1 LRKIISWV
9 LLGLGAFMLAAAVV
23 ATVWAPDQAKRAP
36 LDTDSTTHLSGT
48 AQKLNTGTGEVDDLD
63 VRAVSITQADSNKSD
78 DDVVVY
84 VNTSC
89 LVIDIPDTPD
99 CGEPGTGDD
108 ADPNVINISNELFAT
123 DRRTGVA
130 VNGVEYLPEG
140 TPEREG
146 LQNKFPFGAE
156 KKDYE
161 FWDGILDST
170 VPATYEG
177 TEEIDG
183 LETYRYNM
191 SVVEEE
197 ATVIGD
203 VDGIYSLDKTMWIEP
218 KTGAIVDQEQHDVRT
233 LPNGDPLLD
242 LQLSFTDEQV
252 SANVDDASANVSSL
266 TLITKTVPLVGFIGG
281 AICIIAGILLL
292 VSGRRKNKSEP
303 AHVQKSKAPAA
314 T

>member
-9 LLGLGAFMLAAAVV
+9 LLGLGAFLLAAALV
-23 ATVWAPDQAKRAP
+23 ATVWAPDQVKRAP
-36 LDTDSTTHLSGT
+36 LDTDSTTRLSGT
-48 AQKLNTGTGEVDDLD
+48 AQKLNTGTGEIDDLD
-63 VRAVSITQADSNKSD
+63 VRAVSITEADSNKSD
-78 DDVVVY
+78 DDVVAY

-89 LVIDIPDTPD
+89 LVIDVPDTPD
-99 CGEPGTGDD
+99 CGEPGTGED

-130 VNGVEYLPEG
+130 VNGDDYLPEG

-146 LQNKFPFGAE
+146 LQNKFPFDAE

-161 FWDGILDST
+161 FWDGILDRA

-177 TEEIDG
+177 TDEIEG

-218 KTGAIVDQEQHDVRT
+218 NTGAIIDQEQHDVRT

-266 TLITKTVPLVGFIGG
+266 TLLTKTIPLVGFIGG
-281 AICIIAGILLL
+281 ALCIIAGILLL
-292 VSGRRKNKSEP
+292 LSARRKNEANHDHPQPTKTP
-303 AHVQKSKAPAA
+303 VA
-314 T
+314 

>member
-108 ADPNVINISNELFAT
+108 ADPNVISISNELFAT

-130 VNGVEYLPEG
+130 VNGDEYLPEG

-146 LQNKFPFGAE
+146 LQNKFPFDAE

-218 KTGAIVDQEQHDVRT
+218 NTGSIVDQEQHDVRT

>member
-9 LLGLGAFMLAAAVV
+9 LLGLGAFLLAAALV
-23 ATVWAPDQAKRAP
+23 ATVWAPDQVKRAP
-36 LDTDSTTHLSGT
+36 LDTDSTTRLSGT
-48 AQKLNTGTGEVDDLD
+48 AQKLNTGTGEIDDLD
-63 VRAVSITQADSNKSD
+63 VRAVSITEADSNKSD
-78 DDVVVY
+78 DDVVAY

-99 CGEPGTGDD
+99 CGEPGTGED

-130 VNGVEYLPEG
+130 VNGDDYLPEG

-146 LQNKFPFGAE
+146 LQNKFPFDAE
-156 KKDYE
+156 KADYE
-161 FWDGILDST
+161 FWDGILDRA

-177 TEEIDG
+177 TDEIEG

-218 KTGAIVDQEQHDVRT
+218 NTGAIIDQEQHDVRT

-266 TLITKTVPLVGFIGG
+266 TLLTKTIPLVGFIGG
-281 AICIIAGILLL
+281 ALCIIAGILLL
-292 VSGRRKNKSEP
+292 LSARRKNEANHDHPQPTKTP
-303 AHVQKSKAPAA
+303 VA
-314 T
+314 

>member
-1 LRKIISWV
+1 MRKIISWV
-9 LLGLGAFMLAAAVV
+9 LLGLGAFLLAAAVV
-23 ATVWAPDQAKRAP
+23 ASVWAPDQVKRAP
-36 LDTDSTTHLSGT
+36 LDTDSTTRLSGT
-48 AQKLNTGTGEVDDLD
+48 AQKLNTGTGEIDDLD
-63 VRAVSITQADSNKSD
+63 VRAVSITEADSNKSD
-78 DDVVVY
+78 EDVVAY

-89 LVIDIPDTPD
+89 LVIDVPDTPD
-99 CGEPGTGDD
+99 CGEPGTGED
-108 ADPNVINISNELFAT
+108 ADPNVVNISNELFAT
-123 DRRTGVA
+123 DRRTGEA
-130 VNGVEYLPEG
+130 VNSDEYLPEG

-146 LQNKFPFGAE
+146 LQNKFPFDAE

-161 FWDGILDST
+161 FWDGILDRA

-177 TEEIDG
+177 TDEIEG

-218 KTGAIVDQEQHDVRT
+218 KTGAIIDQEQHDVRT
-233 LPNGDPLLD
+233 FPNGDPLLD

-266 TLITKTVPLVGFIGG
+266 TLITKTIPIVGFIGG
-281 AICIIAGILLL
+281 ALCIIAGILLL
-292 VSGRRKNKSEP
+292 RSTRRKDEANHDHPEP
-303 AHVQKSKAPAA
+303 TKTPVA
-314 T
+314 

>member
-9 LLGLGAFMLAAAVV
+9 LLGLGAFLLAAALV
-23 ATVWAPDQAKRAP
+23 ATVWAPDQVKRAP
-36 LDTDSTTHLSGT
+36 LDTDSTTRLSGT
-48 AQKLNTGTGEVDDLD
+48 AQKLNTGTGEIDDLD
-63 VRAVSITQADSNKSD
+63 VRAVSITEADSNKSD
-78 DDVVVY
+78 DDVVAY

-89 LVIDIPDTPD
+89 LVIDVPDTPD
-99 CGEPGTGDD
+99 CGEPGTGED

-130 VNGVEYLPEG
+130 VNGDDYLPEG

-146 LQNKFPFGAE
+146 LQNKFPFDAE
-156 KKDYE
+156 KEDYE
-161 FWDGILDST
+161 FWDGILDRA

-177 TEEIDG
+177 TDEIEG

-218 KTGAIVDQEQHDVRT
+218 NTGAIIDQEQHDVRT

-266 TLITKTVPLVGFIGG
+266 TLLTKTIPLVGFIGG
-281 AICIIAGILLL
+281 ALCIIAGILLL
-292 VSGRRKNKSEP
+292 LSARRKNEDNHDHPQPTKTP
-303 AHVQKSKAPAA
+303 VA
-314 T
+314 

>member
-9 LLGLGAFMLAAAVV
+9 LLGLGAFLLAAALV
-23 ATVWAPDQAKRAP
+23 ATVWAPDQVKRAP
-36 LDTDSTTHLSGT
+36 LDTDSTTRLSGT
-48 AQKLNTGTGEVDDLD
+48 AQKLNTGTGEIEDLD
-63 VRAVSITQADSNKSD
+63 VRAVSITEADSNKSD
-78 DDVVVY
+78 DDVVAY

-89 LVIDIPDTPD
+89 LVIDVPDTPD
-99 CGEPGTGDD
+99 CGEPGTGED

-130 VNGVEYLPEG
+130 VNGDDYLPEG

-146 LQNKFPFGAE
+146 LQNKFPFDAE

-161 FWDGILDST
+161 FWDGILDRA

-177 TEEIDG
+177 TDEIEG

-218 KTGAIVDQEQHDVRT
+218 NTGAIIDQEQHDVRT

-266 TLITKTVPLVGFIGG
+266 TLLTKTIPLVGFIGG
-281 AICIIAGILLL
+281 ALCIIAGILLL
-292 VSGRRKNKSEP
+292 LSARRKNEANHDHPQPTKTP
-303 AHVQKSKAPAA
+303 VV
-314 T
+314 

>member
-9 LLGLGAFMLAAAVV
+9 LLGLGAFLLAAALV
-23 ATVWAPDQAKRAP
+23 ATVWAPDQVKRAP
-36 LDTDSTTHLSGT
+36 LDTDSTTRLSGT
-48 AQKLNTGTGEVDDLD
+48 AQKLNTGTGEIEDLD
-63 VRAVSITQADSNKSD
+63 VRAVSITEADSNKSD
-78 DDVVVY
+78 DDVVAY

-89 LVIDIPDTPD
+89 LVIDVPDTPD
-99 CGEPGTGDD
+99 CGEPGTGED

-130 VNGVEYLPEG
+130 VNGDDYLPEG

-146 LQNKFPFGAE
+146 LQNKFPFDAE
-156 KKDYE
+156 KEDYE
-161 FWDGILDST
+161 FWDGILDRA

-177 TEEIDG
+177 TDEIEG

-218 KTGAIVDQEQHDVRT
+218 NTGAIIDQEQHDVRT

-266 TLITKTVPLVGFIGG
+266 TLLTKTIPLVGFIGG
-281 AICIIAGILLL
+281 ALCIIAGILLL
-292 VSGRRKNKSEP
+292 LSARRKNEANHDHPQPTKTP
-303 AHVQKSKAPAA
+303 VA
-314 T
+314 

>member
-9 LLGLGAFMLAAAVV
+9 LLGLGAFLLAAALV
-23 ATVWAPDQAKRAP
+23 ATVWAPDQVKRAP
-36 LDTDSTTHLSGT
+36 LDTDSTTRLSGT
-48 AQKLNTGTGEVDDLD
+48 AQKLNTGTGEIDDLD
-63 VRAVSITQADSNKSD
+63 VRAVSITEADSNKSD
-78 DDVVVY
+78 DDVVAY

-99 CGEPGTGDD
+99 CGEPGTGED

-130 VNGVEYLPEG
+130 VNGDDYLPEG

-146 LQNKFPFGAE
+146 LQNKFPFDAE

-161 FWDGILDST
+161 FWDGILDRA

-177 TEEIDG
+177 TDEIEG
-183 LETYRYNM
+183 LDTYRYNM

-218 KTGAIVDQEQHDVRT
+218 NTGAIIDQEQHDVRT

-266 TLITKTVPLVGFIGG
+266 TLLTKTIPLVGFIGG
-281 AICIIAGILLL
+281 ALCIIAGILLL
-292 VSGRRKNKSEP
+292 LSARRKNEANHDHPQPKKTP
-303 AHVQKSKAPAA
+303 VA
-314 T
+314 

>member
-1 LRKIISWV
+1 MRKIISWV

-23 ATVWAPDQAKRAP
+23 AAVWAPGQVKRAP
-36 LDTDSTTHLSGT
+36 LDTDSTTRLAGT
-48 AQKLNTGTGEVDDLD
+48 AQKLNTGTGEIDDLD
-63 VRAVSITQADSNKSD
+63 VRAVSITQADSDKSD

-99 CGEPGTGDD
+99 CGEPGTGEE
-108 ADPNVINISNELFAT
+108 ADPHVVSISNELFAT
-123 DRRTGVA
+123 DRRTGTA
-130 VNGVEYLPEG
+130 VNGDRYLPEG
-140 TPEREG
+140 TPVREG
-146 LQNKFPFGAE
+146 LQNKFPFDAE

-161 FWDGILDST
+161 FWDGILDRT
-170 VPATYEG
+170 VPATYQG

-242 LQLSFTDEQV
+242 LRLSFTDEQV
-252 SANVDDASANVSSL
+252 SANVDDSTANASSL
-266 TLITKTVPLVGFIGG
+266 TLLTKTVPLVGFIGG
-281 AICIIAGILLL
+281 AVCLIAGILLL
-292 VSGRRKNKSEP
+292 LSGRRKRQPAP
-303 AHVQKSKAPAA
+303 AHVQKSKAPVA
-314 T
+314 

>member
-9 LLGLGAFMLAAAVV
+9 LLGLGAFLLAAALV
-23 ATVWAPDQAKRAP
+23 ATVWAPDQVKRAP
-36 LDTDSTTHLSGT
+36 LDTDSTTRLSGT
-48 AQKLNTGTGEVDDLD
+48 AQKLNTGTGEIDDLD
-63 VRAVSITQADSNKSD
+63 VRAVSITKADSNKSD

-130 VNGVEYLPEG
+130 VNGDEYLPEG

-146 LQNKFPFGAE
+146 LQNKFPFDSE

-218 KTGAIVDQEQHDVRT
+218 NTGAIIDQEQHDVRT

-266 TLITKTVPLVGFIGG
+266 TLLTKTIPLVGFIGG
-281 AICIIAGILLL
+281 ALCIIAGILLL
-292 VSGRRKNKSEP
+292 LSARRKNEANHDHPQPKKTP
-303 AHVQKSKAPAA
+303 VA
-314 T
+314 